1 VFVCTKRV
9 FSDVDT
15 FAIFSYSYF
24 FEAFEGYEAQDDSR
38 ALPALKYM
46 CLCKIMMSLV
56 SSVLVHESMSTDRN
70 ALSAG

>member
-1 VFVCTKRV
+1 MFLCTKRV

-56 SSVLVHESMSTDRN
+56 SSVLRP
-70 ALSAG
+70 